1 MTKEPT
7 MEVGRYAGKKI
18 STLPNS
24 YLRWIIGQDFPKEI
38 LEAAK
43 EKLSQSDYNDLY
55 LHVSR
60 HALDMFSK
68 RFLFKWLQ
76 NENDKGDAG
85 DGLASYVAKR
95 AQEAWERGEDISL
108 HRHQDDGVVKLWG
121 GVKWVFG
128 VNPNFPDYRDV
139 ITVMVDDR
147 LSPPES

>member
-1 MTKEPT
+1 MNPMPK
-7 MEVGRYAGKKI
+7 MSIGRYTGIDIDK
-18 STLPNS
+18 LPNS
-24 YLRWIIGQDFPKEI
+24 YLRWLIGQDFSKEI

-43 EKLSQSDYNDLY
+43 LKLSQSAYNDLY

-76 NENDKGDAG
+76 SENDKGDAG

-95 AQEAWERGEDISL
+95 AQEAWEKGEDISKR
-108 HRHQDDGVVKLWG
+108 RHQDDGVVKAWG
-121 GVKWVFG
+121 GIQWVFG